1 MQCDETGTFHRS
13 LVTELPRWD
22 GDLKPLME
30 GNACNLLICGQRKV
44 GKSYLTSRLLTK
56 LAEQGLADLVIL
68 ACGGG
73 GPYSQPMSKYYD
85 PRFCFRE
92 WPQEL
97 FDVLWRQ
104 QGDLIKEGRKRSVVI
119 IIDDI
124 NMNSS
129 AKDAIIT
136 CALRG
141 RHRNISL
148 IQLCI
153 SWTLA
158 PKVYRRSVDAIFLFN
173 LPLSSDK
180 ECLSREYSSFQ
191 SWENTYFLIE
201 NLEEHHCLVL
211 VTLGG
216 RVKMYDYLA

>member
-1 MQCDETGTFHRS
+1 MDTETGTFHRS
-13 LVTELPRWD
+13 LVTELPEWD
-22 GDLKPLME
+22 ADLRPLMS

-44 GKSYLTSRLLTK
+44 GKSYLTSKILTM
-56 LAEQGLADLVIL
+56 LAEQNLADLVIL
-68 ACGGG
+68 ACGGS
-73 GPYSQPMSKYYD
+73 GPYSEPMSKYYD

-92 WPQEL
+92 WPEEM
-97 FDVLWRQ
+97 FKVLWRQ
-104 QGDLIKEGRKRSVVI
+104 QGELLAAGRKRSVVI

-129 AKDAIIT
+129 ARDAIIT

-141 RHRNISL
+141 RHRSISL

-180 ECLSREYSSFQ
+180 ECLAREYSSFH

-201 NLEEHHCLVL
+201 NLDEHHCLVL
-211 VTLGG
+211 VTIGG
-216 RVKMYDYLA
+216 RVKMYDYIA

>member
-1 MQCDETGTFHRS
+1 MDTETGTFQRS
-13 LVTELPRWD
+13 LVTDLPTWD
-22 GDLKPLME
+22 ADLRPLME

-44 GKSYLTSRLLTK
+44 GKSYLTSRLLTM

-68 ACGGG
+68 ACGGS
-73 GPYSQPMSKYYD
+73 GPYSKPMAKYFD
-85 PRFCFRE
+85 PRFCFSE
-92 WPQEL
+92 WPVDM

-104 QGDLIKEGRKRSVVI
+104 QGELIAAGRKRSVVI

-129 AKDAIIT
+129 ARDAIIT
-136 CALRG
+136 CDLRG
-141 RHRNISL
+141 RLRNISL
-148 IQLCI
+148 IKLCI

-180 ECLSREYSSFQ
+180 ECLSREYSSFH

-201 NLEEHHCLVL
+201 NLEPHHCLVL
-211 VTLGG
+211 VTIGG
-216 RVKMYDYLA
+216 RVKMYDYIA

>member
-1 MQCDETGTFHRS
+1 
-13 LVTELPRWD
+13 
-22 GDLKPLME
+22 ME

-68 ACGGG
+68 ACGGS

-104 QGDLIKEGRKRSVVI
+104 QGDLIKQGRKRSVVI

-201 NLEEHHCLVL
+201 ILEQHHCLVL

>member
-1 MQCDETGTFHRS
+1 MTRYF
-13 LVTELPRWD
+13 
-22 GDLKPLME
+22 
-30 GNACNLLICGQRKV
+30 
-44 GKSYLTSRLLTK
+44 
-56 LAEQGLADLVIL
+56 
-68 ACGGG
+68 
-73 GPYSQPMSKYYD
+73 D

-92 WPQEL
+92 WPSEL

-104 QGDLIKEGRKRSVVI
+104 QAELIKQGKKRSVVI
-119 IIDDI
+119 VIDDI
-124 NMNSS
+124 NMNST
-129 AKDAIIT
+129 ARDAIIT

-180 ECLSREYSSFQ
+180 ECLSREYSSYH

-201 NLEEHHCLVL
+201 NLENHHCLVL
-211 VTLGG
+211 ITTGG
-216 RVKMYDYLA
+216 RVRMFDYIA

>member
-1 MQCDETGTFHRS
+1 MDIETGTYHRS
-13 LVTELPRWD
+13 LVTDLPPWD
-22 GDLKPLME
+22 GDLGPLME

-44 GKSYLTSRLLTK
+44 GKSYLTSRLLK
-56 LAEQGLADLVIL
+56 MFAEQGLADLVIL
-68 ACGGG
+68 ACGGS
-73 GPYSQPMSKYYD
+73 GPYDKPMQKYYD
-85 PRFCFRE
+85 PRFCFKE
-92 WPQEL
+92 WPQDL
-97 FDVLWRQ
+97 FNVLWRQ
-104 QGDLIKEGRKRSVVI
+104 QGELIKAGRKRSVVI
-119 IIDDI
+119 VVDDI

-129 AKDAIIT
+129 ARDAIIT

-180 ECLSREYSSFQ
+180 ECLSREYSSFH

-201 NLEEHHCLVL
+201 NLERHHCLVL
-211 VTLGG
+211 ITVGG
-216 RVKMYDYLA
+216 RVKMYDYIA

>member
-1 MQCDETGTFHRS
+1 M
-13 LVTELPRWD
+13 
-22 GDLKPLME
+22 
-30 GNACNLLICGQRKV
+30 N
-44 GKSYLTSRLLTK
+44 
-56 LAEQGLADLVIL
+56 
-68 ACGGG
+68 
-73 GPYSQPMSKYYD
+73 KYFD

-104 QGDLIKEGRKRSVVI
+104 QAELIAAGKRRSVVI

-129 AKDAIIT
+129 ARDAIIT

-201 NLEEHHCLVL
+201 NLGQHHCLVL
-211 VTLGG
+211 ITLGG